1 MDFSRKVFSTFFLLS
16 VGSFLRG
23 QDLNSGLIGHWKFDE
38 SSGTTANDASGNSY
52 HAELFNA
59 GDGSSSW
66 VDGKVNGGIELDG
79 TDDYL
84 AIQSLNYT
92 QAGEIPAMTAV
103 AWVKTSKADQS
114 YVISYDRSENWRFT
128 VSGDLNNGRLYLAS
142 TDSSVTTS
150 DDYGDSVLNDGNWHL
165 VVASYD
171 SSTSLKKFYL
181 DGNPDG
187 TITTHSNNALGRGST
202 SRFGVIG
209 TGNEEVAYNTF
220 ENPNGDGRNYVH
232 NFDGTLDEIRL
243 YDRALTDA
251 EVNYL
256 YFQATT
262 DSDSDG
268 LTNAEKDNLGT
279 SSSNTDTDGDGIS
292 DWDEINGYHT
302 YIQIDGAMT
311 WTAAKT
317 DAESRGG
324 YLATITSSEE
334 NDRVLAS
341 ISGNRRLWLGGSDA
355 NAEGSWTWVT
365 GEAWNFTNWKSDQP
379 DNASGGEDYLEL
391 NTDNQDFSW
400 NDLPDSASY
409 ANSYVLETEFS
420 PTNPLQSDSD
430 GDGVDDLSEINQSRD
445 PNFVEL
451 TDWTAVGN
459 GVWNL
464 QSNDLS
470 VQQTENSSVIY
481 FLSPYDVQNR
491 KITYQMKVS
500 GSTDNDWIGFVV
512 GYQDSSNYSYFTLT
526 RSEQTGAGNPL
537 DGWNFIEVSNG
548 VSTTLSSDE
557 SNYTKGWELDADY
570 NVTVSYTSGETSIH
584 LQGGS
589 LAFANGSSLVEL
601 NRQNPSGKFG
611 FYGSSQDGIT
621 FSNLKFETLYSPTIT
636 LLGNASETVEGATS
650 FSDSGAIA
658 SDTEDG
664 NLTASIQV
672 SGAVDLNTVGSY
684 ALVYSVTDSSGIE
697 ANVSRSVTVVDTTN
711 PIISLA
717 GNSFITH
724 EATTAYTD
732 AGARWTDTLDGSGNV
747 TATGTA
753 DVNTVGAYSLTYDYT
768 DAAGNEGTQIT
779 RTVNVVDTTNPIITL
794 TGNSSITHEA
804 ATAYTD
810 AGASWTDTLDG
821 SGVLTASGSV
831 DVNTVGIY
839 SLTYDY
845 TDDAGNTAAQVSRTV
860 NVVDTTLPVITLS
873 GDTSVTHEA
882 ATTYTDTGA
891 GWMDTLDGSGSLTAS
906 GSVDV
911 NTVGSYS
918 LTYDYT
924 DAAGNEGVQATRT
937 VNVVDTTNPIITL
950 MGDATITHEAA
961 TAYTDLGAGWTD
973 TLDGSGTLTA
983 TGTVDVN
990 TVGAYTLTYDFTDAA
1005 GNAGVQVTR
1014 TVNVVDTTKPVISL
1028 LGDRNVTHSVWTA
1041 YSDAGAEASDTLDG
1055 NLTAKLVLTN
1065 GVDVNLPGSYLLTY
1079 HVQDAAGND
1088 AVSVTREVQVVNQAP
1103 TQIYLSNLSIEENLP
1118 AGTEVGTFSTSDPDD
1133 PDHNRSY
1140 QYSLVGGEGM
1150 ASFELSSRGAL
1161 QSAEVFN
1168 YESKPSYALTIRT
1181 MDEFGGSLDQN
1192 FTIEILD
1199 AFHAIVD
1206 TGAIEEVGDSFVSL
1220 SGEVL
1225 DPGGLAGVGQRGF
1238 LVSTIPEPI
1247 YGDWESIQTQ
1257 AGSGVGPFNAQVN
1270 GLKPG
1275 TQYYA
1280 TAYVVGYEGISYG
1293 ASEKFSTT
1301 KAGQPLFITDA
1312 QKVEGSQGWW
1322 SSTWLGEFYEVD
1334 HNGWLLHAQIGWLF
1348 AVPDATDGIWFW
1360 TDKLGWIWSKA
1371 GVFPYFHANDS
1382 QGWIFFHGNDAN
1394 HSLFYD
1400 YQNQDWIMIQ
1410 K

>member
-38 SSGTTANDASGNSY
+38 SSGTTANDGSGNSY

-92 QAGEIPAMTAV
+92 QSGEIPAMTAV

-128 VSGDLNNGRLYLAS
+128 VSGDLNNGRMFLAS
-142 TDSSVTTS
+142 TDSTRTLS
-150 DDYGDSVLNDGNWHL
+150 DDYGNTVLNDGNWHL
-165 VVASYD
+165 ITVSYD

-187 TITTHSNNALGRGST
+187 TITAHSNNPLGAGDT
-202 SRFGVIG
+202 TRFGVIG

-220 ENPNGDGRNYVH
+220 QTGNGDGRNYVH

-256 YFQATT
+256 YFRATN

-268 LTNAEKDNLGT
+268 LSNAEEDSLGT

-302 YIQIDGAMT
+302 FTQVDGAMT
-311 WTAAKT
+311 WTAAKS

-324 YLATITSSEE
+324 YLATITSAEE
-334 NDRVLAS
+334 NARVLDSLSESTAW
-341 ISGNRRLWLGGSDA
+341 IGGSDA
-355 NAEGSWTWVT
+355 SSEGTWTWVT
-365 GEAWNFTNWKSDQP
+365 GE
-379 DNASGGEDYLEL
+379 
-391 NTDNQDFSW
+391 SW
-400 NDLPDSASY
+400 NYSNWATSEPNGNSVENYTQLYRSNGNWNDQDSTDVAY
-409 ANSYVLETEFS
+409 ILEKEFS

-430 GDGVDDLSEINQSRD
+430 GDGVDDLSEINQGRD

-470 VQQTENSSVIY
+470 VQQTENSTVIY

-717 GNSFITH
+717 GNSSITH

-732 AGARWTDTLDGSGNV
+732 AGASWTDTLDGSGTL
-747 TATGTA
+747 TASGTV

-768 DAAGNEGTQIT
+768 DAAGNAGTQVI

-794 TGNSSITHEA
+794 TGNSSVTHEA

-821 SGVLTASGSV
+821 SGNVTATGTV
-831 DVNTVGIY
+831 DVNAVGSY
-839 SLTYDY
+839 PLTYDY
-845 TDDAGNTAAQVSRTV
+845 TDAEGNEGTQVTRTV
-860 NVVDTTLPVITLS
+860 NVVDTTSPIITLTGNS
-873 GDTSVTHEA
+873 SVTHEA
-882 ATTYTDTGA
+882 ATAYTDAGA
-891 GWMDTLDGSGSLTAS
+891 GWTDTLDGSGTLTAN
-906 GSVDV
+906 GTVDV
-911 NTVGSYS
+911 NTVGAYT

-924 DAAGNEGVQATRT
+924 DAAGNEGVQVIRT

-1065 GVDVNLPGSYLLTY
+1065 GMDVNLPGSYLLTY

-1140 QYSLVGGEGM
+1140 QYTLVGGEGI

-1161 QSAEVFN
+1161 QSAEVFD
-1168 YESKPSYALTIRT
+1168 YESKLSYALTIRSV
-1181 MDEFGGSLDQN
+1181 DEFGGSLDQN

-1206 TGAIEEVGDSFVSL
+1206 TGAIVEVGDSFVSL

-1225 DPGGLAGVGQRGF
+1225 DSGGLAGVGQRGF

-1301 KAGQPLFITDA
+1301 KPGQPLFITDA

>member
-38 SSGTTANDASGNSY
+38 SSGTTANDASGNNY

-66 VDGKVNGGIELDG
+66 VDAKVNGGIELDG

-128 VSGDLNNGRLYLAS
+128 VSGDLNNGRMYLAS
-142 TDSSVTTS
+142 TDSSGTTS
-150 DDYGDSVLNDGNWHL
+150 DDYGNTVLNDGTWHL

-181 DGNPDG
+181 DGNADG
-187 TITTHSNNALGRGST
+187 TITTHSNNPLGAGDT
-202 SRFGVIG
+202 TRFGVIG
-209 TGNEEVAYNTF
+209 TGNEDVAYNTF
-220 ENPNGDGRNYVH
+220 QQTNGETRNYVH
-232 NFDGTLDEIRL
+232 NFQGTLDEIRL

-268 LTNAEKDNLGT
+268 LTNAEEDNLGT

-302 YIQIDGAMT
+302 FTQVDGAMT

-324 YLATITSSEE
+324 YLATITSAEE
-334 NDRVLAS
+334 NARVLDSLSESTAW
-341 ISGNRRLWLGGSDA
+341 IGGSDA
-355 NAEGSWTWVT
+355 SSEGTWTWVT
-365 GEAWNFTNWKSDQP
+365 GE
-379 DNASGGEDYLEL
+379 
-391 NTDNQDFSW
+391 SW
-400 NDLPDSASY
+400 NYSNWATSEPNGNSVENYTQLYRSNGNWNDQDSTDVAY
-409 ANSYVLETEFS
+409 ILEKEFS

-430 GDGVDDLSEINQSRD
+430 GDGVDDLSEINQGRD

-584 LQGGS
+584 LQGGT

-601 NRQNPSGKFG
+601 SRQNPSGKFG

-684 ALVYSVTDSSGIE
+684 ALVYLITDSSGIE

-717 GNSFITH
+717 GNSSITH

-732 AGARWTDTLDGSGNV
+732 AGASWTDTLDGSGTLTASGTVDVNTVGAYSLTYDYTDAAGNAGTQVIRTVNVVDTTNPIITLTGNSSITHEATTAYTDAGASWTDTLDGSGNV

-810 AGASWTDTLDG
+810 AGAGWTDTLDG
-821 SGVLTASGSV
+821 SGTLTASGTV
-831 DVNTVGIY
+831 DVNTVG
-839 SLTYDY
+839 
-845 TDDAGNTAAQVSRTV
+845 A
-860 NVVDTTLPVITLS
+860 
-873 GDTSVTHEA
+873 
-882 ATTYTDTGA
+882 
-891 GWMDTLDGSGSLTAS
+891 
-906 GSVDV
+906 
-911 NTVGSYS
+911 YS

-973 TLDGSGTLTA
+973 ILDGSGALTA
-983 TGTVDVN
+983 SGTVDVN

-1041 YSDAGAEASDTLDG
+1041 YSDAAAEASDSLDG
-1055 NLTAKLVLTN
+1055 NLTANLVLTN
-1065 GVDVNLPGSYLLTY
+1065 GVDVNLPGSYLLSY

-1140 QYSLVGGEGM
+1140 QYTLLGGEGM

-1301 KAGQPLFITDA
+1301 KPGQPLFITDT

-1322 SSTWLGEFYEVD
+1322 SSSWLGEFYEVD

>member
-1 MDFSRKVFSTFFLLS
+1 
-16 VGSFLRG
+16 
-23 QDLNSGLIGHWKFDE
+23 
-38 SSGTTANDASGNSY
+38 
-52 HAELFNA
+52 
-59 GDGSSSW
+59 
-66 VDGKVNGGIELDG
+66 
-79 TDDYL
+79 
-84 AIQSLNYT
+84 
-92 QAGEIPAMTAV
+92 
-103 AWVKTSKADQS
+103 
-114 YVISYDRSENWRFT
+114 
-128 VSGDLNNGRLYLAS
+128 
-142 TDSSVTTS
+142 
-150 DDYGDSVLNDGNWHL
+150 
-165 VVASYD
+165 
-171 SSTSLKKFYL
+171 
-181 DGNPDG
+181 
-187 TITTHSNNALGRGST
+187 
-202 SRFGVIG
+202 
-209 TGNEEVAYNTF
+209 
-220 ENPNGDGRNYVH
+220 
-232 NFDGTLDEIRL
+232 
-243 YDRALTDA
+243 
-251 EVNYL
+251 
-256 YFQATT
+256 
-262 DSDSDG
+262 
-268 LTNAEKDNLGT
+268 
-279 SSSNTDTDGDGIS
+279 
-292 DWDEINGYHT
+292 
-302 YIQIDGAMT
+302 
-311 WTAAKT
+311 
-317 DAESRGG
+317 
-324 YLATITSSEE
+324 
-334 NDRVLAS
+334 
-341 ISGNRRLWLGGSDA
+341 
-355 NAEGSWTWVT
+355 
-365 GEAWNFTNWKSDQP
+365 
-379 DNASGGEDYLEL
+379 
-391 NTDNQDFSW
+391 
-400 NDLPDSASY
+400 
-409 ANSYVLETEFS
+409 
-420 PTNPLQSDSD
+420 
-430 GDGVDDLSEINQSRD
+430 
-445 PNFVEL
+445 
-451 TDWTAVGN
+451 
-459 GVWNL
+459 
-464 QSNDLS
+464 
-470 VQQTENSSVIY
+470 
-481 FLSPYDVQNR
+481 
-491 KITYQMKVS
+491 
-500 GSTDNDWIGFVV
+500 
-512 GYQDSSNYSYFTLT
+512 
-526 RSEQTGAGNPL
+526 
-537 DGWNFIEVSNG
+537 
-548 VSTTLSSDE
+548 LSSDE

-601 NRQNPSGKFG
+601 SRQNPTGKFG
-611 FYGSSQDGIT
+611 FYGNSQDGIT

-717 GNSFITH
+717 GNSSITH

-732 AGARWTDTLDGSGNV
+732 AGASWTDTLDGSGTLTASGTVDVNTVGAYSLSYDYTDAAGNAGTQVTRTVNVVDSTNPIITLSGNSSITHEATTAYTDADASWTDTLDGSGNIN
-747 TATGTA
+747 ATGTVNVNTVGA
-753 DVNTVGAYSLTYDYT
+753 YSLTYDYTDAAGNAAVQVTRMVNVVDTTNPIITLTGNSSVTHEAATAYTDAGAGWTDTLDGSGTLTASGTLDVNTVGAYSLTYDYT
-768 DAAGNEGTQIT
+768 DAAGN
-779 RTVNVVDTTNPIITL
+779 
-794 TGNSSITHEA
+794 A
-804 ATAYTD
+804 A
-810 AGASWTDTLDG
+810 
-821 SGVLTASGSV
+821 V
-831 DVNTVGIY
+831 
-839 SLTYDY
+839 
-845 TDDAGNTAAQVSRTV
+845 QV
-860 NVVDTTLPVITLS
+860 
-873 GDTSVTHEA
+873 
-882 ATTYTDTGA
+882 
-891 GWMDTLDGSGSLTAS
+891 
-906 GSVDV
+906 
-911 NTVGSYS
+911 
-918 LTYDYT
+918 
-924 DAAGNEGVQATRT
+924 TRT

-1028 LGDRNVTHSVWTA
+1028 LGDRNVTHSLWTA
-1041 YSDAGAEASDTLDG
+1041 YSDAGAEASDSLDG

-1065 GVDVNLPGSYLLTY
+1065 SVDVNLPGSYLLTY
-1079 HVQDAAGND
+1079 HVQDMSGND
-1088 AVSVTREVQVVNQAP
+1088 AVPVTREVKVVNQAP

-1140 QYSLVGGEGM
+1140 QYSLVGGEGI
-1150 ASFELSSRGAL
+1150 ASFELSSRGTL

-1168 YESKPSYALTIRT
+1168 YESKNSYALTIRT

>member
-1 MDFSRKVFSTFFLLS
+1 MYFSRKFFTTFFLIS
-16 VGSFLRG
+16 IGSFLRG

-38 SSGTTANDASGNSY
+38 SSGNTASDGSGNNY

-92 QAGEIPAMTAV
+92 QAGEIPAMTTV
-103 AWVKTSKADQS
+103 AWVKTSGTVQNYIMS
-114 YVISYDRSENWRFT
+114 FDRSEYWRLS
-128 VSGDLNNGRLYLAS
+128 VGGEDDNGRLFFA
-142 TDSSVTTS
+142 TMDPRGNTVGVS
-150 DDYGDSVLNDGNWHL
+150 DDYGTTVLNDGHWHF
-165 VVASYD
+165 VAVSYD
-171 SSTSLKKFYL
+171 SITGFKKFYL
-181 DGNPDG
+181 DGSLDGSISTHGNLALGTGITRFG
-187 TITTHSNNALGRGST
+187 TIGTHNEDVDFNTMESSFRTSFFQGS
-202 SRFGVIG
+202 
-209 TGNEEVAYNTF
+209 
-220 ENPNGDGRNYVH
+220 
-232 NFDGTLDEIRL
+232 LDEIRL

-268 LTNAEKDNLGT
+268 LSNAEEDSLGN

-292 DWDEINGYHT
+292 DWEEINGYHT
-302 YIQIDGAMT
+302 FTQVDGAMT
-311 WTAAKT
+311 WTAAKA

-324 YLATITSSEE
+324 YLATITSAEE
-334 NDRVLAS
+334 NARVLAS
-341 ISGNRRLWLGGSDA
+341 ISGNRRLWLGGSDEA
-355 NAEGSWTWVT
+355 SEGIWTWVT
-365 GEAWNFTNWKSDQP
+365 GETWVFTNWKSNQP
-379 DNASGGEDYLEL
+379 DNASSGEDYLEL
-391 NTDNQDFSW
+391 NAGDNFSW
-400 NDLPDSASY
+400 NDLPDSTAY
-409 ANSYVLETEFS
+409 ADAYILEKELS
-420 PTNPLQSDSD
+420 PTNPLLSDSD
-430 GDGVDDLSEINQSRD
+430 GDGVDDLSEINQGRN
-445 PNFVEL
+445 PNFAEL

-470 VQQTENSSVIY
+470 VQQTENSTIIY
-481 FLSPYDVQNR
+481 FLSPYDIQNK

-526 RSEQTGAGNPL
+526 QSEQTGAGYPL
-537 DGWNFIEVSNG
+537 DGWNFIEVSSG
-548 VSTTLSSDE
+548 ESTTLSSDE

-601 NRQNPSGKFG
+601 SRQNSSGKFG
-611 FYGSSQDGIT
+611 FYGNSQDGIT
-621 FSNLKFETLYSPTIT
+621 FSNLKFETLYSPTIA
-636 LLGNASETVEGATS
+636 LVGNASETVEGATS

-672 SGAVDLNTVGSY
+672 SGAVDLNAVGSY
-684 ALVYSVTDSSGIE
+684 ALVYSITDSSGIE
-697 ANVSRSVTVVDTTN
+697 ANVSRTVTVVDTTN

-717 GNSFITH
+717 ANSSVAH
-724 EATTAYTD
+724 EAATAYAD
-732 AGARWTDTLDGSGNV
+732 AGASWTDTVDGSGTL
-747 TATGTA
+747 TASGTV
-753 DVNTVGAYSLTYDYT
+753 DVNTVGAYILSYDYT
-768 DAAGNEGTQIT
+768 DAAGNAGTQVT

-794 TGNSSITHEA
+794 TGNSSVSHEA
-804 ATAYTD
+804 ATDYTD
-810 AGASWTDTLDG
+810 GGAGWTDTLDG
-821 SGVLTASGSV
+821 SGTLTASGNV
-831 DVNTVGIY
+831 DVNTVGAY
-839 SLTYDY
+839 SLSYDY
-845 TDDAGNTAAQVSRTV
+845 TDEAGN
-860 NVVDTTLPVITLS
+860 
-873 GDTSVTHEA
+873 
-882 ATTYTDTGA
+882 A
-891 GWMDTLDGSGSLTAS
+891 GIQL
-906 GSVDV
+906 
-911 NTVGSYS
+911 
-918 LTYDYT
+918 
-924 DAAGNEGVQATRT
+924 TRT

-1005 GNAGVQVTR
+1005 GNAGVKVTR

-1028 LGDRNVTHSVWTA
+1028 LGDRNLTHSVWTA
-1041 YSDAGAEASDTLDG
+1041 YSDAGAEASDSLDG
-1055 NLTAKLVLTN
+1055 NLTANLVLTN
-1065 GVDVNLPGSYLLTY
+1065 GVDVNLPGTYLLTF

-1088 AVSVTREVQVVNQAP
+1088 AVPETREVQVVNQAP

-1140 QYSLVGGEGM
+1140 QYTLLGGEGM
-1150 ASFELSSRGAL
+1150 ASFELSSKGTL
-1161 QSAEVFN
+1161 QSAEGFN
-1168 YESKPSYALTIRT
+1168 YESKFSYALTIRT

-1199 AFHAIVD
+1199 AFHAIID
-1206 TGAIEEVGDSFVSL
+1206 TGAIVEVGDSSVSL

-1322 SSTWLGEFYEVD
+1322 SSSWLGEFYEVD